1 MSKKASPLPSRSPG
15 WKFDLPVH
23 GDIAWTTQKA
33 KGIQP
38 PPNHY
43 NNIYLELPRSSVRIR
58 GISALLG
65 ILLFSTCTLGEL
77 CFIYLSQSKSHQLK
91 IEFSIISFVILIS
104 LQWLTLSIIRMDVE
118 LPRDEPIR
126 FNRLRR
132 KVYVY
137 QFKLDR
143 FRVFSRRRWGVQ
155 PEVYDWDDL
164 HAEACSI
171 YLPMG
176 NGGLIE
182 NIIIS
187 VRKPGTD
194 EVIDRFFFSH
204 DWVEGQAY
212 WTIAQLFMEQGPQA
226 LPEFVHPPRDWNNE
240 PTAFD
245 FIPHFAPKVQWPKEM
260 DLESR
265 SAPFSGETS

>member
-1 MSKKASPLPSRSPG
+1 MI
-15 WKFDLPVH
+15 V
-23 GDIAWTTQKA
+23 I
-33 KGIQP
+33 
-38 PPNHY
+38 
-43 NNIYLELPRSSVRIR
+43 
-58 GISALLG
+58 
-65 ILLFSTCTLGEL
+65 GEL
-77 CFIYLSQSKSHQLK
+77 WIFYTSLMDSSYADIDMPIILSA
-91 IEFSIISFVILIS
+91 FFV
-104 LQWLTLSIIRMDVE
+104 LQWLILPTIRMDLE

-137 QFKLDR
+137 QYKYDHL
-143 FRVFSRRRWGVQ
+143 RVFSRRRWGVQ

-240 PTAFD
+240 PKAFD

>member
-1 MSKKASPLPSRSPG
+1 M
-15 WKFDLPVH
+15 DL
-23 GDIAWTTQKA
+23 
-33 KGIQP
+33 
-38 PPNHY
+38 
-43 NNIYLELPRSSVRIR
+43 
-58 GISALLG
+58 
-65 ILLFSTCTLGEL
+65 
-77 CFIYLSQSKSHQLK
+77 
-91 IEFSIISFVILIS
+91 
-104 LQWLTLSIIRMDVE
+104 E

-137 QFKLDR
+137 QYKYDHL
-143 FRVFSRRRWGVQ
+143 RVFSRRRWGVQ
-155 PEVYDWDDL
+155 PKVYDWDDL
-164 HAEACSI
+164 HAEACSV

-226 LPEFVHPPRDWNNE
+226 LPDFVHPARDRNNE

-245 FIPHFAPKVQWPKEM
+245 FIPHFAPAVKWPEKM

-265 SAPFSGETS
+265 SAPSSEEVL